1 MAQLLTTARAVVQAF
16 TASIVISLAGTLAAA
31 LLGWLVFATFGAA
44 IMIIIYSLAM
54 SMLLFLGTAVIAG
67 HCAARLDRAHPVLA
81 AALTALPIGLASAL
95 VFDEPGHTAFMT
107 IVSVTTAALVAS
119 CAASQEPAQ

>member
-16 TASIVISLAGTLAAA
+16 TASIVISLAGALAAV
-31 LLGWLVFATFGAA
+31 LLGWLVVANFGAS

-67 HCAARLDRAHPVLA
+67 HCAARLDRAHPELA
-81 AALTALPIGLASAL
+81 AALTALPIGLASAR
-95 VFDEPGHTAFMT
+95 VFDEPGLT
-107 IVSVTTAALVAS
+107 IVSVTTATVVAS
-119 CAASQEPAQ
+119 CAVEIVPSGET